1 MLHIVKSSPACNELK
16 ARTKAR
22 EAAEQEVLQVRQE
35 REGALAIINAWNA
48 ASDWGRA
55 EAFRV
60 IGVADVWDVL
70 ADVVG

>member
-1 MLHIVKSSPACNELK
+1 MLHIVKSSPACNGN
-16 ARTKAR
+16 
-22 EAAEQEVLQVRQE
+22 
-35 REGALAIINAWNA
+35 GALNGRGIINAWNA